1 MAHHLFVRSRS
12 LLRAHAVALATAFV
26 VVIGI
31 VVLVGD
37 PLAALAQSASS
48 STPSAEKTADQYF
61 DAGVLGKSGL
71 PTTDTKSNILSIIRS
86 VLQVI
91 GIVDLVLI
99 IYAGFLM
106 TLAGGNPEKFKQGR
120 NILFWA
126 IVGTVII
133 LSSLGIVEFIDSFI

>member
-1 MAHHLFVRSRS
+1 MTHRFFIRWRS
-12 LLRAHAVALATAFV
+12 LLRLHAIVLFTTLV
-26 VVIGI
+26 VLFGI
-31 VVLVGD
+31 VVLMGD
-37 PLAALAQSASS
+37 PLTALAEE
-48 STPSAEKTADQYF
+48 AEKTADQYF
-61 DAGVLGKSGL
+61 DATVLGKSGL
-71 PTTDTKSNILSIIRS
+71 PTKTTTQNILAIVRS
-86 VLQVI
+86 FLQVI